1 MLNYII
7 KRLLQLIPPLFGL
20 TIILFVLLRIGGDP
34 IYHLVDPEASAEEIE
49 EVRIAYGFDKPLIV
63 QYFNQLKM
71 VQFSLSENQRWIKNG
86 IAREL
91 SRVIGNEEDRIEVS
105 LLEDI
110 EYHKAVDIIK
120 DLKEYYS
127 ILEF

>member
-1 MLNYII
+1 MLNYIL

-63 QYFNQLKM
+63 QYLNQLKM
-71 VQFSLSENQRWIKNG
+71 IFTGDFGNSFRFKTPAMPLVELCQIFGLVSCLYYCLVFFIKYFQYQG
-86 IAREL
+86 
-91 SRVIGNEEDRIEVS
+91 D
-105 LLEDI
+105 
-110 EYHKAVDIIK
+110 
-120 DLKEYYS
+120 
-127 ILEF
+127 